1 MTDPKLPLEVIY
13 DGECPFC
20 ASYVAYCR
28 LKQAFPDVVLT
39 NARDIPDRV
48 AAFRADGM
56 DVDQGMIVIYGD
68 AVYYGDRAM
77 GLLARISRSGALLQ
91 GILRF
96 LFRWPALSVPVYVI
110 LRTGRNLTLALLGRK
125 KIGSAERGERLN

>member
-1 MTDPKLPLEVIY
+1 
-13 DGECPFC
+13 
-20 ASYVAYCR
+20 
-28 LKQAFPDVVLT
+28 VVLT
-39 NARDIPDRV
+39 NAREIPDRV

-96 LFRWPALSVPVYVI
+96 LFRWPALSVPVYAV

-125 KIGSAERGERLN
+125 KIGRTDQHGEA

>member
-1 MTDPKLPLEVIY
+1 MSDPTPRLEVIY

-20 ASYVAYCR
+20 TSYVEYCR
-28 LKQAFPDVVLT
+28 LKEAFPDVTLT

-68 AVYYGDRAM
+68 AVYFGDKAM
-77 GLLARISRSGALLQ
+77 
-91 GILRF
+91 
-96 LFRWPALSVPVYVI
+96 PALSVPVYVV

-125 KIGSAERGERLN
+125 KIGRAEKEGEA

>member
-1 MTDPKLPLEVIY
+1 MTDPKPRLEVIY

-20 ASYVAYCR
+20 TTYVEYCH
-28 LKQAFPDVVLT
+28 LQDAFPGVVLT
-39 NARDIPDRV
+39 NAREIPDRV

-77 GLLARISRSGALLQ
+77 GLLAHISRSGALLQ

-96 LFRWPALSVPVYVI
+96 LFRWPAIAVPVYVL
-110 LRTGRNLTLALLGRK
+110 LRSGRNLTLALLGRK
-125 KIGSAERGERLN
+125 KIG

>member
-1 MTDPKLPLEVIY
+1 MTDQSPRLEVIY

-20 ASYVAYCR
+20 ASYVEYCR
-28 LKQAFPDVVLT
+28 LKEAFPWVVLT
-39 NARDIPDRV
+39 NAREVPDRV

-68 AVYYGDRAM
+68 AVYHGDRAM
-77 GLLARISRSGALLQ
+77 GLLARISRSGAILQ

-96 LFRWPALSVPVYVI
+96 LFRWPALSVPVYVV

-125 KIGSAERGERLN
+125 KIGATEKEGEA

>member
-1 MTDPKLPLEVIY
+1 MSDPTPRLEVIY

-20 ASYVAYCR
+20 TSYVEYCR
-28 LKQAFPDVVLT
+28 LKEAFPDVTLT

-68 AVYYGDRAM
+68 AVYFGDKAM
-77 GLLARISRSGALLQ
+77 GLLARISRSGAFLQ

-96 LFRWPALSVPVYVI
+96 LFRWPALSVPVYVV

-125 KIGSAERGERLN
+125 KIGRAEKEGEA